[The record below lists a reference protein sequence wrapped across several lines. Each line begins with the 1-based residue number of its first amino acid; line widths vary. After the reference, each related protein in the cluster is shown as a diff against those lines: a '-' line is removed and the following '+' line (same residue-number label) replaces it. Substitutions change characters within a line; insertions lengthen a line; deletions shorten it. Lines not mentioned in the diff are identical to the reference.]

1 MTVYGY
7 TEDELDQVFEELA
20 KLDPQRDGMVVFSKG
35 WAWPRT
41 PLRERKILRSPGVI
55 RPISA
60 SSEADG

>member
-20 KLDPQRDGMVVFSKG
+20 KLDPQRYDVVFSKG
-35 WAWPRT
+35 WPWPRT

-55 RPISA
+55 KPISA